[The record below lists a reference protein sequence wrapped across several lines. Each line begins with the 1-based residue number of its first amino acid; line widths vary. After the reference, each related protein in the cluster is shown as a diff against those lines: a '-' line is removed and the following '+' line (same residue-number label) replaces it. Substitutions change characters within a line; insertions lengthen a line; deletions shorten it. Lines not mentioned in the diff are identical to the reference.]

1 MSDDEAPKDVPSPEP
16 STPPVAGQY
25 PPNWGSAY
33 PPPPGGQY
41 PPNYGS
47 AYPPP
52 PGSQYPPGYAPGYPV
67 APKHPQATTALV
79 LGILGLVLCGL
90 IGPFAWVIGSKAVK
104 EIDANPTAFS
114 GRSEANAGKI
124 MGIVGTVLLGLMIAF
139 IGLLVV
145 GLAATR
151 SSSFEYSVMGA
162 F

>member
-1 MSDDEAPKDVPSPEP
+1 MTDDE
-16 STPPVAGQY
+16 TPPHV
-25 PPNWGSAY
+25 PPPGP

-52 PGSQYPPGYAPGYPV
+52 PGAQYPPPPGGQYPPGYFPGYPV
-67 APKHPQATTALV
+67 PPKHPQATTAMI
-79 LGILGLVLCGL
+79 LGILGLVLCGV

-104 EIDANPTAFS
+104 EIDANPSAYS

-124 MGIVGTVLLGLMIAF
+124 MGIIGTALLGLSVVF
-139 IGLLVV
+139 IGLIVV
-145 GLAATR
+145 GLAVG
-151 SSSFEYSVMGA
+151 SSTSSDFDYSGLRA